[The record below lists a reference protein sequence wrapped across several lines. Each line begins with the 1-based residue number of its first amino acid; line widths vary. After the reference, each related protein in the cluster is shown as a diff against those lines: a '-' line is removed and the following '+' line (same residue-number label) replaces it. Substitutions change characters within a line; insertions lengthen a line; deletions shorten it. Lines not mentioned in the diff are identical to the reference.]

1 MIGSIHNH
9 SMPDSFSGY
18 GRDAGAHGSGSLD
31 GSAAETRQNDR
42 GQHAGHNR
50 QLSEEEQQQV
60 QQLKQR
66 DQEVRAHERAHMA
79 AGADLVQG
87 GASFTFERG
96 PDGKMY
102 AVGGEVKI
110 DTSTENDP
118 DQTIRKM
125 QQVKRAAL
133 APAEPSGADQSVAAQ
148 AGQVEAQARQEKN
161 KAEEGEVDTATPE
174 TLKDPQASGAIA
186 KMPGRRPYSAE
197 PVGRC
202 LNITV

>member
-9 SMPDSFSGY
+9 SMADTPRGY
-18 GRDAGAHGSGSLD
+18 GQAAGIHGSD
-31 GSAAETRQNDR
+31 TQNGSATAFHQNEQ
-42 GQHAGHNR
+42 GPHAGDSR
-50 QLSEEEQQQV
+50 QLSDEEPQQV
-60 QQLKQR
+60 QHLKQR

-110 DTSTENDP
+110 DTSPENDP

-125 QQVKRAAL
+125 QQIKRAAL
-133 APAEPSGADQSVAAQ
+133 APAEPSGADQSIAAQ

-161 KAEEGEVDTATPE
+161 KAEEGEVDTE
-174 TLKDPQASGAIA
+174 TSEAQQDRQASGAIA

-197 PVGRC
+197 PIGQS
-202 LNITV
+202 LNIAV